1 MIPMRRPGVR
11 LPACGPRRFPDL
23 WTIVLAAGGASRL
36 GRNKL
41 LLKAGGESLLRRA
54 TRLATHLT
62 GTRCVVVLGADASQL
77 RAGLA
82 GLDVAIVVNRAWR
95 DGLAGSLRAGVE
107 ALPASAAAA
116 LVVLADQ
123 YAVEAHD
130 LERLARTWSRRP
142 RRAAAA
148 VVGGAPAA
156 PAILPRRYF
165 GPIRRLRG
173 DQGARRLLR
182 EAGAG
187 VTGVEIPAAA
197 QDLDARGDLNSFRR
211 ARRRLDRQASPA
223 TGAAPP

>member
-11 LPACGPRRFPDL
+11 LPACGLRRFPDL
-23 WTIVLAAGGASRL
+23 WTVVLAAGDASRF

-41 LLKAGGESLLRRA
+41 LLEAGGESLLRRA
-54 TRLATHLT
+54 ARLGSRLT
-62 GTRCVVVLGADASQL
+62 GPRCLVVLGADASRL
-77 RAGLA
+77 RAELA
-82 GLDVAIVVNRAWR
+82 GLDVAVVVNRTWR
-95 DGLAGSLRAGVE
+95 DGMAGSLRAGVD

-116 LVVLADQ
+116 LVMLADQ
-123 YAVEAHD
+123 YAVGAHD
-130 LERLARTWSRRP
+130 LDRLARCWSRRP

-148 VVGGAPAA
+148 IIDGAPGA

-187 VTGVEIPAAA
+187 VTGVEMPAAA
-197 QDLDARGDLNSFRR
+197 RDLDAPGDLNSFRH
-211 ARRRLDRQASPA
+211 ARRRR
-223 TGAAPP
+223 